1 MNKYVKKK
9 YDLITSV
16 KFIVPSLLGVILF
29 MFPVKLEDKVTIP
42 IALLSEFIQEK
53 CFSYLPLMVLC
64 LMGVSFLGSAI
75 TFLVFH
81 FSKSKAIAKRKS
93 NSIFC
98 SLFQISLV
106 SIAIRGFSFLLC
118 IITYF
123 KIGTKVVYSENTGG
137 LVFYELLPILFT
149 IFFLAGFLLPLLLN
163 FGLLEFA
170 GTLLIKVMRPLFNL
184 PGRAAIDAI
193 ASWLGD
199 GTIGVLL
206 TSKQYEEGFYTE
218 REACVI
224 GTSFS
229 LVSITFCLVII
240 NTVGLSHMFV
250 PFYLTV
256 SFACLVAA
264 IVIPKLPPLSR
275 KKDCYVDG
283 RKGEV
288 KTEEVKAEEGVSFDE
303 KNLLGDRKGQKSL
316 SIAYHKA
323 LETVEGK
330 KVIKSVLADGVSN
343 VLNMWVGVIPIVMA
357 MGTTAL
363 VVAEYTPVF
372 EILGK
377 PLLPFIKMLGI
388 PEAVAVSK
396 TLFAGFADMLLPS
409 VMISNVANDMTR
421 FIVAAVS
428 VTQLIYLSEVGAL
441 LIASKIPVKFGE
453 LFLIFIERTLIT
465 LPIITLIAHILF

>member
-1 MNKYVKKK
+1 MNNYVKKK
-9 YDLITSV
+9 YSYKTSF
-16 KFIVPSLLGVILF
+16 KFILPSLLGVILF
-29 MFPVKLEDKVTIP
+29 MFPIKIGNKITIP
-42 IALLSEFIQEK
+42 IALLSDFIQDRY
-53 CFSYLPLMVLC
+53 FSSLPLIVLG
-64 LMGVSFLGSAI
+64 LVVVSFFGSVI
-75 TFLVFH
+75 TFFM
-81 FSKSKAIAKRKS
+81 FRYSKSSVIAMLKK
-93 NSIFC
+93 NSVFC
-98 SLFQISLV
+98 SLFQISFI
-106 SIAIRGFSFLLC
+106 SIAVRGFSFLLC
-118 IITYF
+118 VFTYF
-123 KIGTKVVYSENTGG
+123 HIGTELIYSENTGG

-229 LVSITFCLVII
+229 LVSITFCLVVI
-240 NTVGLSHMFV
+240 NTVGLSHMFI

-256 SFACLVAA
+256 TFACLVAA

-275 KKDCYVDG
+275 KKDCYVDRVNG
-283 RKGEV
+283 
-288 KTEEVKAEEGVSFDE
+288 
-303 KNLLGDRKGQKSL
+303 GDRAEDDFTMDNKIPFGDAKSQKSL
-316 SIAYHKA
+316 SVAYHKA

-330 KVIKSVLADGVSN
+330 KVIKSVMTDGVSN
-343 VLNMWVGVIPIVMA
+343 VLNMWLVVIPIVMA

-363 VVAEYTPVF
+363 VIAKYTPVF

-377 PLLPFIKMLGI
+377 PLLPFLNMLGI
-388 PEAVAVSK
+388 PEAAAVSE
-396 TLFAGFADMLLPS
+396 TIFAGFADMLLPS
-409 VMISNVANDMTR
+409 VMISAVENDMTR

-453 LFLIFIERTLIT
+453 LFLIFVERTLVT